1 MRNPKINLNFTIY
14 SDADQLTK
22 ANLIATCIAANP
34 TVFATPEPP
43 LTDLQAA
50 IDKYAN
56 DLTAAA
62 ALGRVNVD
70 NKNRSRAVLMD
81 ILVQIGRYVMFVAA
95 GVEKILVLSG
105 YTLAKTPQPHHL
117 VNPGNVTLTN
127 GITTGTIV
135 CTVKGGNANSYLH
148 EITDVLPT
156 DSTVWTKFPS
166 NSRQFTFMDLTPGK
180 QYWIKV
186 AAVGYR
192 KQIAYST
199 VATQFAQ

>member
-70 NKNRSRAVLMD
+70 NKNRSRAVPYGHSYTNRQ
-81 ILVQIGRYVMFVAA
+81 VCNVCSSGR
-95 GVEKILVLSG
+95 
-105 YTLAKTPQPHHL
+105 
-117 VNPGNVTLTN
+117 
-127 GITTGTIV
+127 
-135 CTVKGGNANSYLH
+135 
-148 EITDVLPT
+148 
-156 DSTVWTKFPS
+156 
-166 NSRQFTFMDLTPGK
+166 
-180 QYWIKV
+180 
-186 AAVGYR
+186 
-192 KQIAYST
+192 
-199 VATQFAQ
+199 